1 MIRIVAFLLLVAAVA
16 CSSTREIS
24 VRASAIQEHATA
36 ITDLAEQIR
45 DTSHEVESIRT
56 AEEIRSRSMQIRQ
69 SVTDIHAAL
78 PGVADVVPWWA
89 TLIRYAL
96 VAAAIAGLCV
106 LVWQTGIGVALRAA
120 VGLIPQ
126 RVRSEAEMAA
136 ATLDPTKPE
145 SVREWVAMRRA
156 LDPLFD
162 SSFQAAK
169 EKKA

>member
-1 MIRIVAFLLLVAAVA
+1 MIRIAAFLLLVAAVA

-24 VRASAIQEHATA
+24 QRASAIREHATS
-36 ITDLAEQIR
+36 IIRTTDQMDANSEQVQQIR
-45 DTSHEVESIRT
+45 TD
-56 AEEIRSRSMQIRQ
+56 AEAISD
-69 SVTDIHAAL
+69 SVSVIHAEITA
-78 PGVADVVPWWA
+78 VADVVPWWA

-120 VGLIPQ
+120 VGLIPK
-126 RVRSEAEMAA
+126 RVRSEAEIAA

-169 EKKA
+169 EKKT

>member
-1 MIRIVAFLLLVAAVA
+1 MIRIAAFLLLVAAVA

-24 VRASAIQEHATA
+24 VRASAIREHATS
-36 ITDLAEQIR
+36 IIRTTDQMDANSEQVQQIR
-45 DTSHEVESIRT
+45 TD
-56 AEEIRSRSMQIRQ
+56 AEAISA
-69 SVTDIHAAL
+69 SVGVIHAEITA
-78 PGVADVVPWWA
+78 VADVVPWWA

-106 LVWQTGIGVALRAA
+106 LVWQTGVRVALRAA
-120 VGLIPQ
+120 VGLIPK
-126 RVRSEAEMAA
+126 RVRSEAEIAA

-169 EKKA
+169 EKKP

>member
-1 MIRIVAFLLLVAAVA
+1 MIRIAAFLLLVAAVA

-24 VRASAIQEHATA
+24 VRASAIREHATS
-36 ITDLAEQIR
+36 IIRTTDQMDANSEQVQQIR
-45 DTSHEVESIRT
+45 TD
-56 AEEIRSRSMQIRQ
+56 AEAISD
-69 SVTDIHAAL
+69 SVSVIHAEITA
-78 PGVADVVPWWA
+78 VADVVPWWA

-120 VGLIPQ
+120 VGLIPK
-126 RVRSEAEMAA
+126 RVRSEAEIAA

-169 EKKA
+169 EKKP